1 LRGMRLRWTSCGGG
15 KSSVFACEVDSV
27 VDCLSCSQS
36 IEEGVVNI
44 IYLVALG
51 SSSEGNVHGIYSYLF
66 LRRVILDGVH

>member
-1 LRGMRLRWTSCGGG
+1 
-15 KSSVFACEVDSV
+15 VFACEVDSV

-36 IEEGVVNI
+36 IEGVVNI

-51 SSSEGNVHGIYSYLF
+51 SSSEGNVHGIYSYFL

>member
-1 LRGMRLRWTSCGGG
+1 M
-15 KSSVFACEVDSV
+15 FACEVDSV